1 MFLALKNSIY
11 FRYKHSAVAN
21 MIAVLKNTLYV
32 KQIYIVI
39 HRQQKL
45 QL

>member
-1 MFLALKNSIY
+1 MFLALKNAIY
-11 FRYKHSAVAN
+11 FSYKHSAAAN
-21 MIAVLKNTLYV
+21 LIAVLKNTLYV
-32 KQIYIVI
+32 KRIYIVI